1 MRVHK
6 AVITAAAPKQRAL
19 PLQTLIDTD
28 GIEKPLLR
36 IITGHIQAAG
46 IDEIGIV
53 VHPGDE
59 AAFREAAGG
68 DSRHLTFLPQR
79 DALGYGH
86 AIQCAAGFANGE
98 AVLHVVGDHVYVCPG
113 NAPCAKAIV
122 ALAEQEEC
130 SVSAVQ
136 PTRETQLSQY
146 GAVAGT
152 GLTGRPDIY
161 RIETVIEKPTPTEAE
176 QRLVVPGLRAGY
188 YLCFFGMHVLT
199 PTIFEILGELLAGGG
214 RVGLSEALAE
224 LARREQYL
232 AMISPGQRYDLGARY
247 GFLTAQLAL
256 GLHGCDSAEVLARVL
271 ETVASRQQVSGAA
284 RA

>member
-1 MRVHK
+1 M
-6 AVITAAAPKQRAL
+6 
-19 PLQTLIDTD
+19 
-28 GIEKPLLR
+28 
-36 IITGHIQAAG
+36 AAG
-46 IDEIGIV
+46 IDEIGMV

-59 AAFREAAGG
+59 DAFREAAGLDG
-68 DSRHLTFLPQR
+68 RRLTFLPQQQP
-79 DALGYGH
+79 LGYGH
-86 AIQCAAGFANGE
+86 AVHCAAEFADGE
-98 AVLHVVGDHVYVCPG
+98 PVLHVVGDHVYVCPG
-113 NAPCAKAIV
+113 NAPAKAIV
-122 ALAEQEEC
+122 ALAEQEDC

-152 GLTGRPDIY
+152 GLTGRPDVY

-199 PTIFEILGELLAGGG
+199 PAVFDILRELLGGGG
-214 RVGLSEALAE
+214 RIGLSEALAE

-232 AMISPGQRYDLGARY
+232 ALVSSGQRYDLGARY

-271 ETVASRQQVSGAA
+271 ETVASTQQVSGAA